1 MSCPLRAKSAALRG
15 NGCDAWG
22 TAHALPSTDIV
33 LCSQSQ
39 CTTQVVSTARV
50 SCDSLCQA
58 RSLTCSGIRTNGNCQ
73 GFCAWYQTSGTYQCS
88 RDYACGTTPP
98 ATSTCGSTAA
108 SFVSA
113 LCGCSSP

>member
-1 MSCPLRAKSAALRG
+1 
-15 NGCDAWG
+15 
-22 TAHALPSTDIV
+22 
-33 LCSQSQ
+33 
-39 CTTQVVSTARV
+39 
-50 SCDSLCQA
+50 LCQA